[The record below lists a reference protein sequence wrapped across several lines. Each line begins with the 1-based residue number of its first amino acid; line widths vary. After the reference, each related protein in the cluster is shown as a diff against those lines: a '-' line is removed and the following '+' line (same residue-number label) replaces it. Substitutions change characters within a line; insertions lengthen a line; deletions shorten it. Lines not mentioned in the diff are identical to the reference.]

1 MKQKLLQSFI
11 GFQKRINTIVRK
23 YGKEIFK
30 YSNTSLVIDIPYSH
44 VHRDVHRETDH
55 VHRESEDVHRE
66 NSDVHRESNNPSKTK
81 TIDIEEE
88 QNKDIILKYDENLEY
103 EITDI
108 EIILKLINDNKN
120 ITLKEMSLAI
130 NKSIKS
136 VQRILRE
143 YGKVKYH
150 GKFKKGYWEIID

>member
-1 MKQKLLQSFI
+1 MKLGDAEESGK
-11 GFQKRINTIVRK
+11 GINTFVRK

-44 VHRDVHRETDH
+44 VHR
-55 VHRESEDVHRE
+55 ESEDVHR
-66 NSDVHRESNNPSKTK
+66 DVHRESHNVRRESNNPSKTK

-108 EIILKLINDNKN
+108 EKILKLINDNKN
-120 ITLKEMSLAI
+120 IRLKELSLAI
-130 NKSIKS
+130 NMSI
-136 VQRILRE
+136 
-143 YGKVKYH
+143 
-150 GKFKKGYWEIID
+150 